1 MLKSIV
7 TAEVTRGDGTL
18 LDVTFLKDF
27 GPWKV
32 DQLIAQLKWEDD
44 WLIEL
49 NINGEEVK
57 RVRVGLVAEPKQIRV
72 NGRHRAE
79 RRGQPEFVATYNN
92 GVVRIDDNNHPD
104 FWLEVHLDT

>member
-7 TAEVTRGDGTL
+7 TAEVVRGDGTL

-32 DQLIAQLKWEDD
+32 DQLIAQLRWEDD

-49 NINGEEVK
+49 NINGEEVR
-57 RVRVGLVAEPKQIRV
+57 RVQVTLMPVITNICV
-72 NGRHRAE
+72 HGRHRAE
-79 RRGQPEFVATYNN
+79 HRGQPEFVATYDN
-92 GVVRIDDNNHPD
+92 GVVRVDDKAHPD
-104 FWLEVHLDT
+104 FWLEVRLV